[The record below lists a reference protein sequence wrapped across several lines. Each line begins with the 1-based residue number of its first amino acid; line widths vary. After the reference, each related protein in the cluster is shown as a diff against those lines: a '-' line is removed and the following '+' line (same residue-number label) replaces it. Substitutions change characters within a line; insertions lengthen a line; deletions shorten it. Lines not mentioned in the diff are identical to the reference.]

1 MVVDNYIQDE
11 NNNNIKISGNSLDFT
26 IINKS
31 GYSMSYRYMFSDH
44 MENQIFGYDSLLG
57 LIDIE

>member
-11 NNNNIKISGNSLDFT
+11 NNNNIKNLGNSLDFT

-31 GYSMSYRYMFSDH
+31 GYSMSYRYMFSDL
-44 MENQIFGYDSLLG
+44 MDKSDF
-57 LIDIE
+57 